1 MGALDKARAGAQRWP
16 EEGWSL
22 ISTGASAALI
32 GFISTFFIVL
42 QGLYNVGASPHQAV
56 TALAVL
62 CLFQGI
68 MGLVFSLATRKP
80 YTFAWS
86 TPGAAILLSYNQPL
100 SGFEEA
106 VGAFCM
112 AGGLMLGMALVPR
125 LSRYLEKIPV
135 SLSSAMLAGVL
146 LSLAKSF
153 VPTFEQYPLIV
164 GMVALVWL
172 LLFIVKPLF
181 SLPVSLCVLLAY
193 FLIKQPL
200 GHAVE
205 VSDYRFEWVVPVF
218 TLSSFINLSIPLF
231 VVTLFSQNIPGYLI
245 MRNNGYATHFPG
257 TLFVTGLAT
266 SCASLLGCHGLN
278 LAALTA
284 AMCAGPLASS
294 DRSLRY
300 IASCAAGVSYLL
312 MALFAAGLVSLLAV
326 IPSPVILAL
335 AALAMFSTLADA
347 LRDALK
353 QDLYYP
359 AVATLMVTVYFP
371 NFFHV
376 SSSFWGLVLGT
387 LFYLAYSKKK
397 LG

>member
-1 MGALDKARAGAQRWP
+1 M
-16 EEGWSL
+16 
-22 ISTGASAALI
+22 
-32 GFISTFFIVL
+32 
-42 QGLYNVGASPHQAV
+42 
-56 TALAVL
+56 
-62 CLFQGI
+62 
-68 MGLVFSLATRKP
+68 
-80 YTFAWS
+80 
-86 TPGAAILLSYNQPL
+86 LSYNQPL

-153 VPTFEQYPLIV
+153 VPAFEQYPLIV

-245 MRNNGYATHFPG
+245 MRNNGYATRFPG

-294 DRSLRY
+294 DKSLRY

>member
-1 MGALDKARAGAQRWP
+1 M
-16 EEGWSL
+16 
-22 ISTGASAALI
+22 
-32 GFISTFFIVL
+32 
-42 QGLYNVGASPHQAV
+42 
-56 TALAVL
+56 
-62 CLFQGI
+62 
-68 MGLVFSLATRKP
+68 
-80 YTFAWS
+80 
-86 TPGAAILLSYNQPL
+86 
-100 SGFEEA
+100 
-106 VGAFCM
+106 
-112 AGGLMLGMALVPR
+112 
-125 LSRYLEKIPV
+125 
-135 SLSSAMLAGVL
+135 
-146 LSLAKSF
+146 
-153 VPTFEQYPLIV
+153 
-164 GMVALVWL
+164 
-172 LLFIVKPLF
+172 
-181 SLPVSLCVLLAY
+181 LLAY

-284 AMCAGPLASS
+284 TMCAGPLASS
-294 DRSLRY
+294 DKSLRY